1 LTNDTTPTFIGTAE
15 VGSIVTITIGTAP
28 ATIVYTGLVAADG
41 SYSITVTTALVVG
54 NNPVIITATD
64 AAGNTSAP
72 VTTDIFVDTTAPVV
86 PVCTATPNQHQ
97 LLL

>member
-1 LTNDTTPTFIGTAE
+1 
-15 VGSIVTITIGTAP
+15 VTITIGTAP

-41 SYSITVTTALVVG
+41 SYSITATTALVVG

-72 VTTDIFVDTTAPVV
+72 VTTDIFVDTTAPVITMNGSN
-86 PVCTATPNQHQ
+86 P
-97 LLL
+97 LIIDY